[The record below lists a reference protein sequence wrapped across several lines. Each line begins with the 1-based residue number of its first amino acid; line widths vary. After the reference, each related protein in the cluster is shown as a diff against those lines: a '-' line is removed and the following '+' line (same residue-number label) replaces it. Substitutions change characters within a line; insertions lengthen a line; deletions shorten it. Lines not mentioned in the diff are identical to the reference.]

1 MRKTQIFI
9 KKTVYLG
16 LSILKLS
23 KIVIYEFWYDYVK
36 PKSGE
41 KTKLC
46 EIDADINRDDICKDI
61 AKDIETRFETMKKT
75 YCYRRRKMKKCLD

>member
-46 EIDADINRDDICKDI
+46 
-61 AKDIETRFETMKKT
+61 
-75 YCYRRRKMKKCLD
+75 

>member
-9 KKTVYLG
+9 KKTVYLV

-46 EIDADINRDDICKDI
+46 
-61 AKDIETRFETMKKT
+61 
-75 YCYRRRKMKKCLD
+75 